1 MRTKKVFLNMICDII
16 PYLIIGIVGLI
27 KVRFLIRY
35 IGDVGNGYYQTIN
48 QIITYVFLAQI
59 GFGDAVI
66 FSLYKYFSN
75 DDKKNI
81 NRIYSGSRIIFKK
94 IGFVILSI
102 IMLVSLLLYLF
113 YGFEDGYRNT
123 SIIAFIIIS
132 CSYLIAYFGCG
143 QTYLSILSAS
153 ENKYIYSIVFNSI
166 KLLCDIG
173 IIVSCYL
180 FKSLES
186 IAITI
191 LIAKIIEEI
200 VIRIVMKHKFPWL
213 HKVKNENTKMFSMT
227 KDLASIQIGNLILNN
242 VDSIILVSFLGPV
255 MVSIYS
261 SYVFI
266 TRYLNEIC
274 AKIELAVVNS
284 FGNIFAKGDNDKVY
298 PLFKELLII
307 FIILVFSIGITFS
320 LGIRSFIN
328 LWIGKEN
335 YILEYNTVILFSL
348 ISLLYILSLPLLSLI
363 NSKGLF
369 KDNKNIIFI
378 SAITNIVIS
387 IILIN
392 IYGLNGLLLGTVI
405 AFLVNVILKI
415 RVIENKVL
423 NNIKHNN
430 LYFIYFIIITL
441 LISIL
446 YFIKPIELMLFYR
459 LNNIF
464 SIILV
469 LGIMFISLI
478 LIVFGILCLF
488 SNSANILY
496 KRIKDIIKRK

>member
-35 IGDVGNGYYQTIN
+35 IGDVGNGYYHTIN

-81 NRIYSGSRIIFKK
+81 NRIYSGSRIIFKR

-143 QTYLSILSAS
+143 QTYLAILSAS

-488 SNSANILY
+488 SNSANVLY
-496 KRIKDIIKRK
+496 KRIKDVIKRK

>member
-1 MRTKKVFLNMICDII
+1 MICDII

-123 SIIAFIIIS
+123 SIIAFIIIA

-143 QTYLSILSAS
+143 QTYLAILSAS

-464 SIILV
+464 NIVLV

-488 SNSANILY
+488 SNSANVLY

>member
-81 NRIYSGSRIIFKK
+81 NRIYSGSRIIFKR

-143 QTYLSILSAS
+143 QTYLAILSAS

-378 SAITNIVIS
+378 SAITNIIIS

>member
-81 NRIYSGSRIIFKK
+81 NRIYSGSRIIFKR

-143 QTYLSILSAS
+143 QTYLAILSAS

-488 SNSANILY
+488 SNSANVLY

>member
-143 QTYLSILSAS
+143 QTYLAILSAS

-464 SIILV
+464 NIVLV

-488 SNSANILY
+488 SNSANVLY

>member
-35 IGDVGNGYYQTIN
+35 VGDVGNGYYQTIN

-143 QTYLSILSAS
+143 QTYLAILSAS

-378 SAITNIVIS
+378 SAITNIIIS

-478 LIVFGILCLF
+478 LIAFGILCLF

>member
-123 SIIAFIIIS
+123 SIIAFVIIS

-143 QTYLSILSAS
+143 QTYLAVLSAS

>member
-1 MRTKKVFLNMICDII
+1 
-16 PYLIIGIVGLI
+16 
-27 KVRFLIRY
+27 
-35 IGDVGNGYYQTIN
+35 
-48 QIITYVFLAQI
+48 
-59 GFGDAVI
+59 
-66 FSLYKYFSN
+66 
-75 DDKKNI
+75 
-81 NRIYSGSRIIFKK
+81 
-94 IGFVILSI
+94 
-102 IMLVSLLLYLF
+102 MLVSLLLYLF

-123 SIIAFIIIS
+123 SIIAFIIIA

-143 QTYLSILSAS
+143 QTYLAILSAS

-255 MVSIYS
+255 VVSIYS

-464 SIILV
+464 NIVLV

-488 SNSANILY
+488 SNSANVLY

>member
-81 NRIYSGSRIIFKK
+81 NRIYSGSRIIFKR

-143 QTYLSILSAS
+143 QTYLAILSAS

-255 MVSIYS
+255 IVSIYS

-478 LIVFGILCLF
+478 LIAFGILCLF

>member
-113 YGFEDGYRNT
+113 YGFEDEYRNT
-123 SIIAFIIIS
+123 SIIAFVIIS

-143 QTYLSILSAS
+143 QTYLAILSAS

>member
-123 SIIAFIIIS
+123 SIIAFVIIS

-143 QTYLSILSAS
+143 QTYLAILSAS

-392 IYGLNGLLLGTVI
+392 IYGLNGLLLGTII

>member
-16 PYLIIGIVGLI
+16 PYLTIGIVGLI

-35 IGDVGNGYYQTIN
+35 VGDVGNGYYQTIN

-143 QTYLSILSAS
+143 QTYLAILSAS

-255 MVSIYS
+255 IVSIYS

-378 SAITNIVIS
+378 SAITNIIIS

-478 LIVFGILCLF
+478 LIAFGILCLF

>member
-1 MRTKKVFLNMICDII
+1 M
-16 PYLIIGIVGLI
+16 
-27 KVRFLIRY
+27 
-35 IGDVGNGYYQTIN
+35 
-48 QIITYVFLAQI
+48 
-59 GFGDAVI
+59 
-66 FSLYKYFSN
+66 
-75 DDKKNI
+75 
-81 NRIYSGSRIIFKK
+81 FK
-94 IGFVILSI
+94 
-102 IMLVSLLLYLF
+102 
-113 YGFEDGYRNT
+113 
-123 SIIAFIIIS
+123 
-132 CSYLIAYFGCG
+132 
-143 QTYLSILSAS
+143 
-153 ENKYIYSIVFNSI
+153 
-166 KLLCDIG
+166 
-173 IIVSCYL
+173 
-180 FKSLES
+180 
-186 IAITI
+186 
-191 LIAKIIEEI
+191 
-200 VIRIVMKHKFPWL
+200 
-213 HKVKNENTKMFSMT
+213 MT
-227 KDLASIQIGNLILNN
+227 KDLAGIQIGRIILNN
-242 VDSIILVSFLGPV
+242 TDSIILMAFLGPV
-255 MVSIYS
+255 SVSIYT
-261 SYVFI
+261 SYMFV
-266 TRYLNEIC
+266 TRFLNEIST
-274 AKIELAVVNS
+274 KIELAVVNS
-284 FGNIFAKGDNDKVY
+284 FGNVFANKENDKVY

-392 IYGLNGLLLGTVI
+392 IYGLNGLLLGTII

-478 LIVFGILCLF
+478 LIVFGILLF
-488 SNSANILY
+488 IFSISNALLIYSFIFLDE
-496 KRIKDIIKRK
+496 RPFVI

>member
-143 QTYLSILSAS
+143 QTYLAILSAS

-392 IYGLNGLLLGTVI
+392 VYGLNGLLLGTVI

-446 YFIKPIELMLFYR
+446 YFIKPFELMLFYR

>member
-123 SIIAFIIIS
+123 SIIAFVIIS

-143 QTYLSILSAS
+143 QTYLAILSAS

-392 IYGLNGLLLGTVI
+392 IYELNGLLLGTVI

>member
-35 IGDVGNGYYQTIN
+35 VGDVGNGYYQTIN

-143 QTYLSILSAS
+143 QTYLAILSAS

-392 IYGLNGLLLGTVI
+392 IYGLSGLLLGTVI

>member
-81 NRIYSGSRIIFKK
+81 NRIYSGSRIIFKR

-143 QTYLSILSAS
+143 QTYLAILSAS

-378 SAITNIVIS
+378 SAITNIIIS

-464 SIILV
+464 NIVLV
-469 LGIMFISLI
+469 LGILFISLI

-488 SNSANILY
+488 SNSANVLY

>member
-1 MRTKKVFLNMICDII
+1 MICDII

-143 QTYLSILSAS
+143 QTYLAILSAS

-392 IYGLNGLLLGTVI
+392 VYGLNGLLLGTVI

-446 YFIKPIELMLFYR
+446 YFIKPFELMLFYR

>member
-143 QTYLSILSAS
+143 QTYLAILSAS

-378 SAITNIVIS
+378 SAITNIIIS

-423 NNIKHNN
+423 NNNKNYN
-430 LYFIYFIIITL
+430 LYYIYFIIITL

>member
-81 NRIYSGSRIIFKK
+81 NRIYSGSRIIFKR

-143 QTYLSILSAS
+143 QTYLAILSAS

-464 SIILV
+464 NIVLV

-488 SNSANILY
+488 SNSANVLY

>member
-81 NRIYSGSRIIFKK
+81 NRIYSGSRIIFKR

-143 QTYLSILSAS
+143 QTYLAILSAS

-378 SAITNIVIS
+378 SAITNIIIS

-415 RVIENKVL
+415 KVIENKVL

-464 SIILV
+464 NIVLV
-469 LGIMFISLI
+469 LGILFISLI

-488 SNSANILY
+488 SNSANVLY

>member
-1 MRTKKVFLNMICDII
+1 MQLYFHCIS
-16 PYLIIGIVGLI
+16 
-27 KVRFLIRY
+27 
-35 IGDVGNGYYQTIN
+35 
-48 QIITYVFLAQI
+48 
-59 GFGDAVI
+59 I
-66 FSLYKYFSN
+66 F
-75 DDKKNI
+75 
-81 NRIYSGSRIIFKK
+81 
-94 IGFVILSI
+94 
-102 IMLVSLLLYLF
+102 
-113 YGFEDGYRNT
+113 RNT
-123 SIIAFIIIS
+123 SIIAFIIIA

-143 QTYLSILSAS
+143 QTYLAILSAS

-255 MVSIYS
+255 VVSIYS

-464 SIILV
+464 NIVLV

-488 SNSANILY
+488 SNSANVLY

>member
-123 SIIAFIIIS
+123 SIIAFIIIA

-143 QTYLSILSAS
+143 QTYLAILSAS

-464 SIILV
+464 NIVLV

-488 SNSANILY
+488 SNSANVLY

>member
-81 NRIYSGSRIIFKK
+81 NRIYSGSRIIFKR

-143 QTYLSILSAS
+143 QTYLAILSAS

-488 SNSANILY
+488 SNSANVLY
-496 KRIKDIIKRK
+496 KRIKDVIKRK

>member
-81 NRIYSGSRIIFKK
+81 NRIYSGSRIIFKR

-143 QTYLSILSAS
+143 QTYLAILSAS

-255 MVSIYS
+255 IVSIYS

-378 SAITNIVIS
+378 SAITNIIIS

-478 LIVFGILCLF
+478 LIAFGILCLF

>member
-81 NRIYSGSRIIFKK
+81 NRIYSGSRIIFKR

-143 QTYLSILSAS
+143 QTYLAILSAS

-186 IAITI
+186 ISITI

>member
-143 QTYLSILSAS
+143 QTYLAILSAS

-378 SAITNIVIS
+378 SAITNIIIS

>member
-81 NRIYSGSRIIFKK
+81 NRIYSGSRIIFKR

-143 QTYLSILSAS
+143 QTYLAILSAS

-488 SNSANILY
+488 NNSANILY

>member
-81 NRIYSGSRIIFKK
+81 NRIYSGSRIIFKR

-143 QTYLSILSAS
+143 QTYLAIFSAS

-392 IYGLNGLLLGTVI
+392 IYGLNGLLLGTII

-488 SNSANILY
+488 NNSANVLY

>member
-123 SIIAFIIIS
+123 SIIAFIIIA

-143 QTYLSILSAS
+143 QTYLAILSAS

-378 SAITNIVIS
+378 SAITNIIIS

-415 RVIENKVL
+415 KVIENKVL

-464 SIILV
+464 NIVLV
-469 LGIMFISLI
+469 LGILFISLI

-488 SNSANILY
+488 SNSANVLY

>member
-27 KVRFLIRY
+27 KVRFLIGY

-81 NRIYSGSRIIFKK
+81 NRIYSGSRIIFKR

-143 QTYLSILSAS
+143 QTYLAILSAS

-261 SYVFI
+261 SYLFI

-488 SNSANILY
+488 SNSANVLY

>member
-143 QTYLSILSAS
+143 QTYLAVLSAS

-392 IYGLNGLLLGTVI
+392 IYGLNGLLLGTAI

>member
-81 NRIYSGSRIIFKK
+81 NRIYSGSRIIFKR

-143 QTYLSILSAS
+143 QTYLAILSAS

-186 IAITI
+186 ISITI

-464 SIILV
+464 NIVLV

-488 SNSANILY
+488 SNSANVLY

>member
-1 MRTKKVFLNMICDII
+1 MICDII

-81 NRIYSGSRIIFKK
+81 NRIYSGSRIIFKR

-143 QTYLSILSAS
+143 QTYLAILSAS

-488 SNSANILY
+488 SNSANVLY

>member
-81 NRIYSGSRIIFKK
+81 NRIYSGSRIIFKR

-143 QTYLSILSAS
+143 QTYLAILSAS

>member
-143 QTYLSILSAS
+143 QTYLAVLSAS

-378 SAITNIVIS
+378 SAITNIIIS

>member
-123 SIIAFIIIS
+123 SIIAFIIIA

-143 QTYLSILSAS
+143 QTYLAILSAS

-464 SIILV
+464 NIVLV

-488 SNSANILY
+488 SNSANVLY
-496 KRIKDIIKRK
+496 KRIKNIIKRK